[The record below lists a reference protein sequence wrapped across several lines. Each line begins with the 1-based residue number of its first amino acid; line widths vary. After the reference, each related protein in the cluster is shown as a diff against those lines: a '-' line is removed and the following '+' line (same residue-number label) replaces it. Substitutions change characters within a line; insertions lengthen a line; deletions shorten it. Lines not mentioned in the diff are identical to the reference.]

1 MNPLTLLKYLRNP
14 FVLAIALGVL
24 VVISFMVDAKMNQ
37 RDRNQSDYLKLFS
50 SVVSTSLT
58 THFFLKSKPSSSSH
72 QLGGNSYQS
81 APVQSHYAPE
91 PVSSGVYNDSD
102 VYTGLPN
109 F

>member
-37 RDRNQSDYLKLFS
+37 RDRNQSDYFKLFG
-50 SVVSTSLT
+50 SVVATSLT
-58 THFFLKSKPSSSSH
+58 THFYLKSKPSSPHS
-72 QLGGNSYQS
+72 QQGGGTYQA
-81 APVQSHYAPE
+81 APIQSQYTHE
-91 PVSSGVYNDSD
+91 PVTNLYTDSD
-102 VYTGLPN
+102 VFSGSPN